1 VWAQAPGIPTPVLS
15 NTPYVFDTAEQH
27 KIKVTVIARGIP
39 KPFSLTFLPNGD
51 MLVTERAGRLRR
63 IHDGLLLPD
72 PVAGLPEIR
81 AGGSA
86 GLLDIVPDPAFA
98 QNSRVYFTYSKPGAE
113 AGTTA
118 TVLARARWTG
128 TALSN
133 VEDLLV
139 GATAARTSGSR
150 IAFGKDGFIYMS
162 TGAPFDDNAQSP
174 ASLYGKVLR
183 LTMDGKP
190 APGNPFIGRD
200 GYRPEIF
207 SMGHR
212 DQLGISV
219 HPTTGQVLAVEHGP
233 NGGDEV
239 NLIQAGKNYGW
250 PLVSYGRLYDGP
262 RVSEHP
268 TREGIEEPLVLWIP
282 SIGITGMM
290 WYTGDQFPTW
300 KGNLFVGSSRYGEI
314 PGTGRL
320 ERVVF
325 NAKMEELR
333 REALLTDLHQR
344 IRDVRQGPDGFL
356 YVITDETDGVVMR
369 IEPAK

>member
-1 VWAQAPGIPTPVLS
+1 MLQRVSIFCLASVSVWAQAPGIPTPVLS

-200 GYRPEIF
+200 VVHRRP
-207 SMGHR
+207 
-212 DQLGISV
+212 
-219 HPTTGQVLAVEHGP
+219 
-233 NGGDEV
+233 
-239 NLIQAGKNYGW
+239 
-250 PLVSYGRLYDGP
+250 VS
-262 RVSEHP
+262 
-268 TREGIEEPLVLWIP
+268 
-282 SIGITGMM
+282 
-290 WYTGDQFPTW
+290 
-300 KGNLFVGSSRYGEI
+300 N
-314 PGTGRL
+314 L
-320 ERVVF
+320 EREPV
-325 NAKMEELR
+325 R
-333 REALLTDLHQR
+333 RKQPVWRDSRHRAAGAGSVQR
-344 IRDVRQGPDGFL
+344 EDGRVAARGFVDRPPSAYPGCAPRPGRFPL
-356 YVITDETDGVVMR
+356 CDYR
-369 IEPAK
+369 